1 MKLPGSV
8 GKQPRKLALELPA
21 IHAAVRQARNVVRS
35 FARMCGLPG
44 REVETL
50 MLVASE
56 LLGNAVD
63 HGGGGGAM
71 DEGEMAGSVR
81 MVLRLEF
88 SGQSWS
94 LEVDDQGGGDP
105 AEVQELYR
113 KIIGAH
119 GESAATW
126 VPVVGGIVQRL
137 GRLYFNNR
145 GNFAFPYAYLIDWL
159 EQETVV
165 RQIRAGQCGR
175 HNDWL
180 RNVLVDHVKVPYKHV
195 YDAYLGIDVDGWAG
209 VGGQLSLAKLLIFQA
224 RYGLVDSWLRHVEA
238 IVDHARLHERHE
250 LRELAPLLRDH
261 ILELIPD
268 VAALHVAGD
277 PNFDR
282 MRDDL
287 NRDLHELNA
296 RLDRFAMRF

>member
-81 MVLRLEF
+81 MALRLEF

-105 AEVQELYR
+105 AEVQELLTPSGFPDLEDER
-113 KIIGAH
+113 GRGFFLMAQMVDQMSVRRSQDGLGLTIFAVHAFQIG
-119 GESAATW
+119 
-126 VPVVGGIVQRL
+126 
-137 GRLYFNNR
+137 
-145 GNFAFPYAYLIDWL
+145 
-159 EQETVV
+159 
-165 RQIRAGQCGR
+165 
-175 HNDWL
+175 
-180 RNVLVDHVKVPYKHV
+180 
-195 YDAYLGIDVDGWAG
+195 
-209 VGGQLSLAKLLIFQA
+209 
-224 RYGLVDSWLRHVEA
+224 
-238 IVDHARLHERHE
+238 
-250 LRELAPLLRDH
+250 
-261 ILELIPD
+261 
-268 VAALHVAGD
+268 
-277 PNFDR
+277 
-282 MRDDL
+282 
-287 NRDLHELNA
+287 
-296 RLDRFAMRF
+296 